1 MNCAN
6 KKQTESASI
15 QGRENSNATLFSQMV
30 MSDPNDDD
38 LYQIEIDLDTK
49 KWRPA
54 NVSLNFSD
62 EDELEVPEDLISNN
76 SLPSDRRLLEASD
89 LTTVDRYVPQHL
101 PREGFMYIQ
110 SLIREYN
117 HSM

>member
-1 MNCAN
+1 MKN
-6 KKQTESASI
+6 KNKRKALRYII
-15 QGRENSNATLFSQMV
+15 QPRENSNATLFSHFAQMV

-76 SLPSDRRLLEASD
+76 SLPSDRRLLDASD

-101 PREGFMYIQ
+101 PREGFM
-110 SLIREYN
+110 
-117 HSM
+117 

>member
-1 MNCAN
+1 
-6 KKQTESASI
+6 
-15 QGRENSNATLFSQMV
+15 